1 MSDLSVDRPSRSFR
15 QLAARPRA
23 IKTGSNE
30 TPETA
35 LFSVQDYR
43 HVCTYFRA
51 PGVWLIARRENDC
64 WGGTRRPSKPPRTTI
79 FCLGAPRTPR
89 RAPEPGYLDAERKP
103 GTSRIQRRVE
113 LKFWP
118 KLGQTGP
125 ENHFVT
131 VSIKARYRQPR
142 IYVVSGYF
150 VVYLRSLPSYEGT
163 TFVRSYLRTYVR
175 EGTTFVRSYLRTYL
189 PPIKY
194 VHTNEGIFYIFK
206 VRRYGKY
213 EGRLRRYEGRYE
225 RRYEGTKVCF
235 L

>member
-64 WGGTRRPSKPPRTTI
+64 WGGTRRPSKPPRTSI

-118 KLGQTGP
+118 KTRP
-125 ENHFVT
+125 D
-131 VSIKARYRQPR
+131 RPR
-142 IYVVSGYF
+142 KPLRDSLKVPSP
-150 VVYLRSLPSYEGT
+150 VVYFISQ
-163 TFVRSYLRTYVR
+163 
-175 EGTTFVRSYLRTYL
+175 
-189 PPIKY
+189 
-194 VHTNEGIFYIFK
+194 
-206 VRRYGKY
+206 
-213 EGRLRRYEGRYE
+213 GRLRSKRAR
-225 RRYEGTKVCF
+225 
-235 L
+235 

>member
-125 ENHFVT
+125 ENNHFVT

-150 VVYLRSLPSYEGT
+150 VVYLHTKVLPSFVR
-163 TFVRSYLRTYVR
+163 TFVPTYAKVLPSFVRTYLRTYIPSTDQVR
-175 EGTTFVRSYLRTYL
+175 T
-189 PPIKY
+189 
-194 VHTNEGIFYIFK
+194 
-206 VRRYGKY
+206 
-213 EGRLRRYEGRYE
+213 YE
-225 RRYEGTKVCF
+225 RRYFLYILSTKVRKIRR
-235 L
+235 

>member
-1 MSDLSVDRPSRSFR
+1 MRQPTIVFRREKSLEACVAPSQHASRASQGRPRPYRASAATREVSDLSVDRPSRSFR

-103 GTSRIQRRVE
+103 GTARIQRRVE

-118 KLGQTGP
+118 KT
-125 ENHFVT
+125 
-131 VSIKARYRQPR
+131 R
-142 IYVVSGYF
+142 
-150 VVYLRSLPSYEGT
+150 
-163 TFVRSYLRTYVR
+163 RSYQA
-175 EGTTFVRSYLRTYL
+175 
-189 PPIKY
+189 
-194 VHTNEGIFYIFK
+194 
-206 VRRYGKY
+206 RRYSINMGWPSPH
-213 EGRLRRYEGRYE
+213 
-225 RRYEGTKVCF
+225 
-235 L
+235 

>member
-89 RAPEPGYLDAERKP
+89 RAPEPGCLDAERKP
-103 GTSRIQRRVE
+103 GRNLTNPKTGRIKILAKTRPDR
-113 LKFWP
+113 
-118 KLGQTGP
+118 
-125 ENHFVT
+125 
-131 VSIKARYRQPR
+131 PR
-142 IYVVSGYF
+142 KP
-150 VVYLRSLPSYEGT
+150 LRDSLNQSKVPAAPYICCVRLFCSLPS
-163 TFVRSYLRTYVR
+163 
-175 EGTTFVRSYLRTYL
+175 
-189 PPIKY
+189 
-194 VHTNEGIFYIFK
+194 
-206 VRRYGKY
+206 
-213 EGRLRRYEGRYE
+213 
-225 RRYEGTKVCF
+225 
-235 L
+235 

>member
-1 MSDLSVDRPSRSFR
+1 MRQPTIVFRREKRLEASVAPPHHAPRASQGRPRPYRASAATREVSDLSVDRPSRSFR

-89 RAPEPGYLDAERKP
+89 RAPEPGCLDAERKP

-125 ENHFVT
+125 ENHFGT
-131 VSIKARYRQPR
+131 VSRYPA
-142 IYVVSGYF
+142 
-150 VVYLRSLPSYEGT
+150 RSLLYFP
-163 TFVRSYLRTYVR
+163 R
-175 EGTTFVRSYLRTYL
+175 
-189 PPIKY
+189 
-194 VHTNEGIFYIFK
+194 
-206 VRRYGKY
+206 
-213 EGRLRRYEGRYE
+213 
-225 RRYEGTKVCF
+225 
-235 L
+235 